1 MRTVDVDLEHHGAL
15 GWDAKRDHRT
25 NDSHSN
31 DSPFNDG
38 PFNDGEADDVRRKT
52 TAAFHRAT
60 ARTAAEARHRLSG
73 GGMTGARTKATR

>member
-38 PFNDGEADDVRRKT
+38 EADDVHRKT
-52 TAAFHRAT
+52 TAAFHHAT

>member
-1 MRTVDVDLEHHGAL
+1 MRTVDVDPEHHGAL

-25 NDSHSN
+25 NDSHS
-31 DSPFNDG
+31 
-38 PFNDGEADDVRRKT
+38 NDGEADDVRRKT